1 MVNLVKQDLAAAILQ
16 VIRAEFGIAPL
27 TEDEVER
34 VLEVPPSL
42 ALGHY
47 ALPCFILSKHLKKKP
62 VEVAAQ
68 LMAALS
74 QSELLSR
81 IEQKGPYLNFFIS
94 SKYLGERI
102 LSLLAEKQIPG
113 TLPGPFQ
120 RCMVEY
126 SQPNTHKE
134 LHVGHMRTACLGN
147 AVCKILS
154 AAGHDVVS
162 ATYPGDVGTH
172 VAKCLWYLKKFQ
184 PEISPDEDRGTWL
197 GRMYSSANNLLE
209 DQKGT
214 DQEEENRREL
224 TAILKELHARNGE
237 YYELWKETREWS
249 LTLMQK
255 AYSWL
260 DISFDRWFFES
271 EVDEPSLAYARE
283 LYNQGLLVE
292 DDGAIG
298 MDLTEDGLGFCLLI
312 KSDGNGLYST
322 KDVLLAKRKFEEFG
336 IERNIYVV
344 DVRQAFHFQQV
355 FKVLERIGYEHAKDC
370 YHLAY
375 GYVELPD
382 GAMSSRKGNI
392 IPLVALI
399 ENMESTIKDKYLS
412 RYEELSGEKKK
423 EIARIIANGAIK
435 YGMLK
440 FDNNKSIV
448 FDMEEWLKVEGD
460 TGPYVQY
467 AAARINS
474 IFKKV
479 GDVKVA
485 PEFDKLDSEQEIAVV
500 LKLAA
505 YQEVVQ
511 VCAEQL
517 KASPLCAYL
526 FELSKLFN
534 SFYAACRIGDEPDQ
548 GLKAAR
554 MNLCRSVYFTLEQG
568 LTLLGIE
575 IPERM

>member
-1 MVNLVKQDLAAAILQ
+1 MINLVKQDVAAAITEG
-16 VIRAEFGIAPL
+16 VSTAYSVTPL
-27 TEDEVER
+27 SSDEIEKA
-34 VLEVPPSL
+34 LEVPPSQE
-42 ALGHY
+42 LGHY
-47 ALPCFILSKHLKKKP
+47 ALPCFILSKHLKVKP
-62 VEVAAQ
+62 VDVAAR
-68 LMAALS
+68 LMEVLAAN
-74 QSELLSR
+74 EIVER
-81 IEQKGPYLNFFIS
+81 IEQKGPYLNFFLS

-102 LSLLAEKQIPG
+102 LTPYVSKEIPG
-113 TLPGPFQ
+113 TIPGPFQ

-184 PEISPDEDRGTWL
+184 PELAPGEDRGTWL
-197 GRMYSSANNLLE
+197 GRMYSTANNLLE

-214 DQEEENRREL
+214 PQEEENRKEL
-224 TAILKELHARNGE
+224 TAILKELHTGSGE
-237 YYELWKETREWS
+237 YYDLWRETREWS
-249 LTLMQK
+249 LELMQR
-255 AYSWL
+255 AYDWL

-283 LYNQGLLVE
+283 LYEQGVLVE

-298 MDLTEDGLGFCLLI
+298 MDLSEDGLGFCLLI

-344 DVRQAFHFQQV
+344 DVRQSFHFQQV
-355 FKVLERIGYEHAKDC
+355 FKVLERVGYEHAKDC
-370 YHLAY
+370 YHLPY

-399 ENMESTIKDKYLS
+399 ENMESTIKEKYLT
-412 RYEELSGEKKK
+412 RYEELSSEKKN
-423 EIARIIANGAIK
+423 EIARVIANGAIK

-448 FDMEEWLKVEGD
+448 FEMDEWLKVEGD
-460 TGPYVQY
+460 TGPYIQY

-479 GDVKVA
+479 GEVSAA
-485 PEFDKLDSEQEIAVV
+485 PEYEKLCAEQEVAVV
-500 LKLAA
+500 LKLSAFK
-505 YQEVVQ
+505 EVV
-511 VCAEQL
+511 ALSADQL

-526 FELSKLFN
+526 FDLSKLFN
-534 SFYAACRIGDEPDQ
+534 SFYAASRIGDEPDE

-554 MNLCRSVYFTLEQG
+554 VELCRSVYVALEQG
-568 LTLLGIE
+568 LALLGIE
-575 IPERM
+575 IPEKM

>member
-1 MVNLVKQDLAAAILQ
+1 MINLVKQDVAAAITEG
-16 VIRAEFGIAPL
+16 VSTAYSATPL
-27 TEDEVER
+27 SFDEIEKA
-34 VLEVPPSL
+34 LEVPPSQE
-42 ALGHY
+42 LGHY
-47 ALPCFILSKHLKKKP
+47 ALPCFILSKHLKVKP
-62 VEVAAQ
+62 VEVAAR
-68 LMAALS
+68 LMEVLAANDMVA
-74 QSELLSR
+74 R
-81 IEQKGPYLNFFIS
+81 IEQKGPYLNFFLS

-102 LSLLAEKQIPG
+102 LTSYVAKEIPG
-113 TLPGPFQ
+113 AIPGPFQ
-120 RCMVEY
+120 KCMVEY

-147 AVCKILS
+147 AVCKILA
-154 AAGHDVVS
+154 AAGHEVVS

-172 VAKCLWYLKKFQ
+172 VAKCLWYLKKYQ
-184 PEISPDEDRGTWL
+184 PEMTPDEDRGTWL

-214 DQEEENRREL
+214 PKEEENRKEL
-224 TAILKELHARNGE
+224 TAILKELHSKEGE
-237 YYELWKETREWS
+237 YYELWRETREWS
-249 LTLMQK
+249 LELMRK
-255 AYSWL
+255 AYDWL
-260 DISFDRWFFES
+260 DVQFDRWFFES
-271 EVDEPSLAYARE
+271 EVDEPSLAYAQE
-283 LYNQGLLVE
+283 LYEQGVLTK

-298 MDLTEDGLGFCLLI
+298 MDLSDDGLGFCLLI

-399 ENMESTIKDKYLS
+399 ENMEFMIKEKYLS
-412 RYEELSGEKKK
+412 RYDDLALEKKDQ
-423 EIARIIANGAIK
+423 IARVIANGAIK

-474 IFKKV
+474 IFKRV
-479 GDVKVA
+479 GEVSAMPDYQ
-485 PEFDKLDSEQEIAVV
+485 KLCAEQEIAVV
-500 LKLAA
+500 LKLSAFK
-505 YQEVVQ
+505 EVV
-511 VCAEQL
+511 ALSADQL

-554 MNLCRSVYFTLEQG
+554 VDLCRSVYVALEQG
-568 LTLLGIE
+568 LALLGIE
-575 IPERM
+575 IPEKM

>member
-1 MVNLVKQDLAAAILQ
+1 MINLVKQDLAAAIMEG
-16 VIRAEFGIAPL
+16 VSTAYSATPL
-27 TEDEVER
+27 SSDEIEKA
-34 VLEVPPSL
+34 LEVPPSQE
-42 ALGHY
+42 LGHY
-47 ALPCFILSKHLKKKP
+47 ALPCFILSKHLKVKP
-62 VEVAAQ
+62 VEVAAR
-68 LMAALS
+68 LMEVLAAN
-74 QSELLSR
+74 EIVER
-81 IEQKGPYLNFFIS
+81 IEQKGPYLNFFLS

-102 LSLLAEKQIPG
+102 LTSYVAKEIPG
-113 TLPGPFQ
+113 TIPGPFQ
-120 RCMVEY
+120 KCMVEY

-147 AVCKILS
+147 AVCKILA
-154 AAGHDVVS
+154 AAGHEVVS

-172 VAKCLWYLKKFQ
+172 VAKCLWYLKKYQ
-184 PEISPDEDRGTWL
+184 PEMTPDEDRGTWL

-214 DQEEENRREL
+214 PKEEENRREL
-224 TAILKELHARNGE
+224 TAILKELHSKEGE
-237 YYELWKETREWS
+237 YYELWRETREWS
-249 LTLMQK
+249 LELMRK
-255 AYSWL
+255 AYDWL
-260 DISFDRWFFES
+260 DVQFDRWFFES
-271 EVDEPSLAYARE
+271 EVDEPSLAYAQE
-283 LYNQGLLVE
+283 LYEQGVLTK

-298 MDLTEDGLGFCLLI
+298 MDLSDDGLGFCLLI

-399 ENMESTIKDKYLS
+399 QNMEFMIKEKYLS
-412 RYEELSGEKKK
+412 RYDDLALEKKDQ
-423 EIARIIANGAIK
+423 IARVIANGAIK

-460 TGPYVQY
+460 TGPYIQY

-474 IFKKV
+474 IFKRVGKV
-479 GDVKVA
+479 SA
-485 PEFDKLDSEQEIAVV
+485 MPEYQKLCAEQEIAVV
-500 LKLAA
+500 LKLSAFK
-505 YQEVVQ
+505 EVV
-511 VCAEQL
+511 ALSADQL

-526 FELSKLFN
+526 FDLSKLFN

-554 MNLCRSVYFTLEQG
+554 VDLCRSVYVALEQG
-568 LTLLGIE
+568 LALLGIE
-575 IPERM
+575 IPEKM